1 MITNNYQYRHDTAL
15 TYDPSKS
22 NLEEAQGHAKRVIRR
37 AHKQGSLHLL
47 NEQVEKM
54 VQKECFKEMRT
65 EEILDLENTPTTV
78 RFITGCIIPTV
89 TPHPLG

>member
-1 MITNNYQYRHDTAL
+1 M

-22 NLEEAQGHAKRVIRR
+22 NIEEAQGHAKRVIRR

-54 VQKECFKEMRT
+54 VRKKCFNEMRR
-65 EEILDLENTPTTV
+65 EEILALENTPHHCTYYV
-78 RFITGCIIPTV
+78 
-89 TPHPLG
+89 